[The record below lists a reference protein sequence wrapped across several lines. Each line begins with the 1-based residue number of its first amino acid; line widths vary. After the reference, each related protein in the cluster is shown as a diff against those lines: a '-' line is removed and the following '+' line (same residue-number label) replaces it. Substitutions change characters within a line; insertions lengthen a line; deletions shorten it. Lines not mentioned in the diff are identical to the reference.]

1 MPINK
6 NNENSGDNDNMIS
19 NNKKKKLLFEA
30 ESVQDEYYDVD
41 TNRDDKSRS
50 KVNSFRYQSFSEK
63 ISKVDINI
71 FNKVGD
77 VLIELEHE
85 NDSYFHQ
92 SIMTWRELNLTQH
105 YNNFFIHIRK
115 YHNSLP
121 EIIIHKDKIIDIL
134 LQHISIKNST
144 ALKPLLSILASLSR
158 DLRSEF
164 YGSFFKVLKVLI
176 TVLKNS
182 FQSESIEEIYTS
194 ICFIFKFLEKQIL
207 PNFTQLFEI
216 YSELFLQKRKYI
228 RKFAA
233 ESIAFFLR
241 KISFEEF
248 ELTLN
253 YLFGQ
258 LSINNQSEE
267 FIDAFSILLFHS
279 VKGVK
284 GKFHSRTEHI
294 LPLMLRQLDSKNIKN
309 CEYECK
315 FRVIVRLF
323 QLLKNHGVNE
333 GDNLK
338 PIWITLK
345 KESNEIFNLI
355 KIFQQ
360 QNSNNSSGNNKE
372 LLNLSSQLEAYFNI
386 IKDWMNGSKM
396 IDVND
401 IFIILSNFF
410 ENGVILKT
418 IIENEF
424 NSSNLLIVLAK
435 AYPISIKYNSGGS
448 GSKKELMLKYLDN
461 LFSLENIKNSHLLI
475 FQFCTSLKKSNLQ
488 DTIITNRLVK
498 YLDKNSST
506 LDINEML
513 AFIIRVFTLDENDE
527 PLPISLYPSYEIPN
541 LLKKL
546 ESLLINFNKNFNVNS
561 GGGCNFNF
569 GSIWSIVS
577 SLVCIYSKSIIEIL
591 PILENTTILI
601 ESLINNSSSNTISKD
616 SQEYQNLIYL
626 LSQSLSSYIILLS
639 KHSKTTNKLSQLSK
653 RIFNLLSNFSNN
665 INILKLSSIYFEK
678 LKDFEQTTTTTTT
691 PIPTIE
697 KKSTT
702 KKSTTKSITPVEQ
715 LSTIEPIKFEIF
727 KNHLELLKLN
737 FTNKSNSIRRE
748 TISTLKYLHLCTVNN
763 NNNNSNNNNKNDTT
777 SQEENDEIQRL
788 FDYCFEIETAQY
800 HLRDA
805 RSVVSKVDAIGSIYS
820 NGKIPYVNDLLY
832 HYMMGGFYIR
842 FTPIWSAI
850 QKNII
855 LFCKK
860 DINKFYPILYKTLQN
875 SEQTLLNL
883 NKDKMIIDNEKEND
897 EEDVELIEDED
908 EDENKE
914 DEEKKVEKEIEE
926 EQEEE
931 EEEEEIKLIENISFE
946 KLIIKDKLNLNYLF
960 NEILDRLYMENS
972 EMIEKSARNILLL
985 STDPINYNSTL
996 WKTMS
1001 MLGSLVEAQSKDLI
1015 QMFLE
1020 FIYFDFNRF
1029 TKVFKNSSSGDSFNF
1044 GESITKVAQTRDQS
1058 IQKPYSKT
1066 QAEQLFIYY
1075 LEFFS
1080 QFKRPTKMYQQDL
1093 MKQLFYRC
1101 LDIDEPKIQFQTLQC
1116 YLLWANP
1123 SIQPYKK
1130 NLERLI
1136 HDKTMRE
1143 EMTTFIISK
1152 GSPNTSITDDHRVEI
1167 VEVVVKILISK
1178 LNRKVTRSSIDA
1190 QRITIFSYFSGL
1202 SSDELKPIIKRLL
1215 QPFSLLLNSLNEIK
1229 KIKKSSSL
1237 VKEDFSLL
1245 PQLDSQVYF
1254 LNILQSA
1261 VKQLGSLLVPFMDD
1275 IIKILLTISK
1285 NTLTT
1290 TIVNSNDKRPKII
1303 SSIRSL
1309 AFRRFSEILQQY
1321 HSWDFKDYISELF
1334 KIIST
1339 ILPSL
1344 NAYGLPVGL
1353 RRCLFVVSSNSNLV
1367 GYLNQDIKL
1376 LPTILS
1382 FITHKPHQDSF
1393 LSIIENLL
1401 LNVDP
1406 NEAEPTIVEIYM
1418 KVLLPHI
1425 DTIINA
1431 VKSILLRG
1439 NNNNKKQK
1447 QEQEQQDISKNGSNF
1462 TQPKLNSLNPSKL
1475 SKRHLAILSEVSKF
1489 AKSAEQ
1495 ASELLELL
1503 IPFLRYN
1510 KLGDDDDLVLSILV
1524 IFKNMLSIIENP
1536 DHHIPTLSTLFGV
1549 FKTRLT
1555 RTTLSEIFIV
1565 LGEKVS
1571 YMSLISPYLEKL
1583 NAYTKKSVHLETYD
1597 YDKRLQAYQYI
1608 NDNLLEKLGHRELL
1622 PLFINYVYFINDKD
1636 YSIRNSAISGISRLI
1651 KSISK
1656 KLNENGE
1663 VIKSNVDHQN
1673 TIEIINHFKT
1683 IFIQS
1688 MRSSFNDKDV
1698 RDEFLIL
1705 FNQLLIDWKGHNQFY
1720 PDLKQLLFIGDDEK
1734 NFFLNYCHIQK
1745 HRKRLSFL
1753 QLKNICSINNN
1764 QDDGNQE
1771 TCKFSNETINH
1782 IILPLSIQAILETSI
1797 KDHGSA
1803 VLGEVVKSLGVLAK
1817 SLDWKCYYQVLK
1829 KLIKTMDEHPNR
1841 FKFFVKSVCEVIDEF
1856 HFFINETDVRNELL
1870 TGSEI
1875 KDDKINNKDE
1885 NNKEQVVEDEE
1896 EEEEDDD
1903 NEEEEMGEEE
1913 RELRE
1918 IENDQNN
1925 LVTEYNEF
1933 DQEENGVLKVSKTK
1947 AQSILKIR
1955 KKKVIGSTIVKT
1967 KNISEEI
1974 FQAITTV
1981 LTPQLKKHLVEVKVV
1996 TSSKMDT
2003 GSAAQ
2008 AEKQKNEG
2016 LVNLSIALAILKLY
2030 KLLPE
2035 KTSSQLYPN
2044 IIGKLCIGLKS
2055 KEYSVRDTTRST
2067 LLQVMETLG
2076 YRFFPYIL
2084 KDLRNILKNGYQKHI
2099 LAYTLH
2105 ALLNTLSKS
2114 IEVGVLDSQISLLMD
2129 IIIEDL
2135 FGEPSVQREIKQVQD
2150 TYPEAK
2156 TQRSFDSL
2164 RIIATIIHF
2173 SNTNFIIKPI
2183 EEIISVSN
2191 SPKLLPNLQ
2200 EMIKK
2205 IGKGLRGNKSLD
2217 FKNLSILTYQFI
2229 TKGLREKEINQF
2241 SNRKTITLDTSIGVA
2256 HKPTYEET
2264 FSIQADPSKKKNS
2277 RIHQQET
2284 HSFIFAELGFSLL
2297 IHAIKSQKSTQLEQ
2311 YRSMIDPFITYISK
2325 CLEHKQPRVVYL
2337 SLKCLLK
2344 VFNMDLPSVK
2354 ANSKQLTIQV
2364 LKRLQMDSGNEKISN
2379 SSYEMAT
2386 CFLRDEKQEHVNEEQ
2401 LKAIL
2406 SLTRQHLTSGEQ
2418 NLNRSLTM
2426 LHVLVNRKV
2435 LLPEIYDLMD
2445 FCCALMIRTHQPSIA
2460 TIISNIFIDFLLF
2473 YPMGETRLKQQ
2484 ITFLIKNLSYEY
2496 DHGRQIV
2503 LKTLTQIVERFP
2515 QEVLNQYALIIYVP
2529 LVVRLTS
2536 DPSPSCRENVAQ
2548 LIKQLVKG
2556 VSVQIASKIYD
2567 MTMCWFENGSKNLTM
2582 ARTSAQIIG
2591 IQSECSLANFESKL
2605 PTIVSKSLPYIEQCL
2620 TSLREKEQSFNIIDE
2635 ISDDAQ
2641 NSTQL
2646 LPGWQLSY
2654 SIFTSF
2660 EKILTN
2666 YPNFSTSTHLSEFW
2680 KLSIEFLNYPHI
2692 WVRTSLTR
2700 LFNIFFTQHSILN
2713 LVPIID
2719 QLSTNNNNNNNNKKK
2734 SNSIPPI
2741 YNIIFNSN
2749 SIFEITKKHCSILNS
2764 KLLTDE
2770 LGLTIIKNLIYLSM
2784 LFYKCKN
2791 IKPLSNSNDDIT
2803 PNIFIENIDNND
2815 DEMNV
2820 DNQEEEEE
2828 EEEEQ
2833 VENDDDDDN
2842 NDEENDNEQP
2852 MEEEEEEEEE
2862 EKEQQVEEDDE
2873 DQIQE
2878 TTNGKVEQ
2886 ESSML
2891 LWLFKRLSYMSTK
2904 AGYLRRKYIFRWI
2917 AAVSTQLTV
2926 QELIPYLSI
2935 LLIPLI
2941 KCTDE
2946 KIRVTPQEKKLAQ
2959 EVLDILKKKIGP
2971 SKFMSVYQSIVKAT
2985 NEMREKRRADRKIE
2999 AIANPK
3005 EFLQKKQEKRQLTKE
3020 KKRKYKRESLKELL
3034 DDRKRI
3040 RVSQHLIHGEDD

>member
-1 MPINK
+1 MPFNK
-6 NNENSGDNDNMIS
+6 NNENSGDNNNMIS

-30 ESVQDEYYDVD
+30 ESQQQDEYYDVD
-41 TNRDDKSRS
+41 TNKDDRTKS

-258 LSINNQSEE
+258 LSINNHSEE
-267 FIDAFSILLFHS
+267 YIDAFSILLFHS

-294 LPLMLRQLDSKNIKN
+294 LPLMLRQLDSNNSKN
-309 CEYECK
+309 CQYECK

-323 QLLKNHGVNE
+323 QLIKHHGVNE

-345 KESNEIFNLI
+345 KESNEILNLI
-355 KIFQQ
+355 KNIQQQ
-360 QNSNNSSGNNKE
+360 QNNNSSGKNKNNNSNNNSND

-410 ENGVILKT
+410 ENGLVLKT

-435 AYPISIKYNSGGS
+435 AYPISIKYSNNNSNNN
-448 GSKKELMLKYLDN
+448 KELMLKYLDN
-461 LFSLENIKNSHLLI
+461 LFSLQNIKNSHLLI
-475 FQFCTSLKKSNLQ
+475 FQFCTSLNKSNLQ
-488 DTIITNRLVK
+488 DTLITSRLVK
-498 YLDKNSST
+498 FLEKNSSS

-527 PLPISLYPSYEIPN
+527 PLPISLYPTYEIPS

-546 ESLLINFNKNFNVNS
+546 EALLINFNKNFNDS
-561 GGGCNFNF
+561 CNFNF
-569 GSIWSIVS
+569 GAIWSITS
-577 SLVCIYSKSIIEIL
+577 SLVCIYSKSIVEIL
-591 PILENTTILI
+591 PILENTTVLI
-601 ESLINNSSSNTISKD
+601 ESSINNNSKTIEND

-639 KHSKTTNKLSQLSK
+639 KYSKNTNKLPQLSN

-665 INILKLSSIYFEK
+665 INILKLASIYFEK
-678 LKDFEQTTTTTTT
+678 LNDFEQTTITTVEK
-691 PIPTIE
+691 IQSSS
-697 KKSTT
+697 KKSQT
-702 KKSTTKSITPVEQ
+702 KKSTATITPDNQ
-715 LSTIEPIKFEIF
+715 SSTIEPIKFEIF

-737 FTNKSNSIRRE
+737 LTNKSNSIRRE
-748 TISTLKYLHLCTVNN
+748 TISTLKYLHLCTVN
-763 NNNNSNNNNKNDTT
+763 KNETT
-777 SQEENDEIQRL
+777 TTTTAPQEENDEIQRL
-788 FDYCFEIETAQY
+788 LDFCYEIETAQY

-805 RSVVSKVDAIGSIYS
+805 RSVVSKIDAIGSIYS
-820 NGKIPYVNDLLY
+820 NGKIPYFNDLLY

-850 QKNII
+850 QKNIV

-883 NKDKMIIDNEKEND
+883 NKDKMIVD
-897 EEDVELIEDED
+897 EENEEDIELIEDEEDDD
-908 EDENKE
+908 EDNENKE
-914 DEEKKVEKEIEE
+914 QKQQKEE
-926 EQEEE
+926 ETEQEKVVEEEDEEE
-931 EEEEEIKLIENISFE
+931 ETTKLEIISFE

-960 NEILDRLYMENS
+960 NEILEKLYIENS
-972 EMIEKSARNILLL
+972 EMLEKSAKNILLT

-1001 MLGSLVEAQSKDLI
+1001 MLGSLVEGQSKDLI

-1029 TKVFKNSSSGDSFNF
+1029 TKVFKNSSASDDAFNF
-1044 GESITKVAQTRDQS
+1044 GESITKLAATRDPS
-1058 IQKPYSKT
+1058 IVKPYSKS
-1066 QAEQLFIYY
+1066 QAEQLFLYY

-1080 QFKRPTKMYQQDL
+1080 QFKRPTKMHQQDL
-1093 MKQLFYRC
+1093 MRQLFYRC

-1116 YLLWANP
+1116 YLLWTNP

-1136 HDKTMRE
+1136 QDKTMRE

-1152 GSPNTSITDDHRVEI
+1152 GSPNTSITDEHRSEI

-1178 LNRKVTRSSIDA
+1178 LNRKVTRSSIGA

-1202 SSDELKPIIKRLL
+1202 TSDELKPIIKKLL
-1215 QPFSLLLNSLNEIK
+1215 QPFNSLLNSFNNSNNNANNIINK
-1229 KIKKSSSL
+1229 KIKKSTTSI
-1237 VKEDFSLL
+1237 KEDFSLL
-1245 PQLDSQVYF
+1245 PQLDTQVYF

-1261 VKQLGSLLVPFMDD
+1261 VKQLGSLLVPYMDD
-1275 IIKILLTISK
+1275 IVKILLSISK

-1334 KIIST
+1334 KIFST

-1382 FITHKPHQDSF
+1382 FITYKPHQDAF

-1406 NEAEPTIVEIYM
+1406 NEAEPTVVEIYM

-1431 VKSILLRG
+1431 VKSILLR
-1439 NNNNKKQK
+1439 NTSNNKKQPPP
-1447 QEQEQQDISKNGSNF
+1447 QQQDISKSGSNF

-1503 IPFLRYN
+1503 VPFLRYN

-1524 IFKNMLSIIENP
+1524 IFKNMLAIIENP

-1555 RTTLSEIFIV
+1555 RTTLSEIFLV

-1571 YMSLISPYLEKL
+1571 YMSLIAPYLEKL

-1597 YDKRLQAYQYI
+1597 YDKRLEAYQYI
-1608 NDNLLEKLGHRELL
+1608 NDHLLEKLGHRELL
-1622 PLFINYVYFINDKD
+1622 PLFINYVFFIKDKD
-1636 YSIRNSAISGISRLI
+1636 YSIKNSAISGISRLI

-1663 VIKSNVDHQN
+1663 VIKSNDQQN
-1673 TIEIINHFKT
+1673 TIEIINHFKS

-1705 FNQLLIDWKGHNQFY
+1705 FNQLLIDWKGHSQFY
-1720 PDLKQLLFIGDDEK
+1720 PDLKQLLFVGDDEK

-1753 QLKNICSINNN
+1753 QLKNICSIDNINNEEKNETNNN
-1764 QDDGNQE
+1764 NN
-1771 TCKFSNETINH
+1771 CKFSNETINH

-1803 VLGEVVKSLGVLAK
+1803 ILGEVVKSLGVLAK

-1856 HFFINETDVRNELL
+1856 HFFIKETDVRNELL

-1875 KDDKINNKDE
+1875 KDDNKVE
-1885 NNKEQVVEDEE
+1885 NNNNQEDEGGDDNDDS
-1896 EEEEDDD
+1896 EEEDDD
-1903 NEEEEMGEEE
+1903 EEMGEEE
-1913 RELRE
+1913 KELRE

-1925 LVTEYNEF
+1925 LVTEYNEL

-1955 KKKVIGSTIVKT
+1955 KKKVIGGTIVKT

-1996 TSSKMDT
+1996 TSSKMDV
-2003 GSAAQ
+2003 GSVAQ

-2035 KTSSQLYPN
+2035 TTSSQLYPN

-2156 TQRSFDSL
+2156 TQRSFESL
-2164 RIIATIIHF
+2164 RIIATIIHHT
-2173 SNTNFIIKPI
+2173 NTNYIIKPI

-2229 TKGLREKEINQF
+2229 TKGLRDKEINQF
-2241 SNRKTITLDTSIGVA
+2241 TNRKTITIDTSIGVA

-2264 FSIQADPSKKKNS
+2264 FSIQADPSKKKND

-2297 IHAIKSQKSTQLEQ
+2297 IHAIKSQKSTELEQ

-2344 VFNMDLPSVK
+2344 VFTMDLPSVK
-2354 ANSKQLTIQV
+2354 ASSKQLTIQV

-2379 SSYEMAT
+2379 TSYEMAT
-2386 CFLRDEKQEHVNEEQ
+2386 CFLRDEKQQHVNEEQ

-2426 LHVLVNRKV
+2426 LHVLINRKV

-2445 FCCALMIRTHQPSIA
+2445 FCCTMMIRSHQPSIA
-2460 TIISNIFIDFLLF
+2460 TMISNIFIDFLLF

-2496 DHGRQIV
+2496 EHGRQIV
-2503 LKTLTQIVERFP
+2503 LRTLIQIVERFP

-2548 LIKQLVKG
+2548 LIKQLIKG

-2567 MTMCWFENGSKNLTM
+2567 MTMCWFENGSKNLAM

-2666 YPNFSTSTHLSEFW
+2666 YPNFSTSTHLSQFW

-2719 QLSTNNNNNNNNKKK
+2719 QLSNDNNNNKKK
-2734 SNSIPPI
+2734 SNSSISPI
-2741 YNIIFNSN
+2741 YNILFNPN

-2791 IKPLSNSNDDIT
+2791 IKPQSNNNDDIT
-2803 PNIFIENIDNND
+2803 PNIFIENIDND
-2815 DEMNV
+2815 DDENHSEMNV
-2820 DNQEEEEE
+2820 DQNEDQEEQEVEKE
-2828 EEEEQ
+2828 
-2833 VENDDDDDN
+2833 ENDD
-2842 NDEENDNEQP
+2842 EQP
-2852 MEEEEEEEEE
+2852 IV
-2862 EKEQQVEEDDE
+2862 QIEEDDD

-2904 AGYLRRKYIFRWI
+2904 AGLLRRKYIFRWI

-2926 QELIPYLSI
+2926 QELMPYLSI

-2985 NEMREKRRADRKIE
+2985 NEMREKRRADRKIQ

>member
-6 NNENSGDNDNMIS
+6 NNENSSDSSNMIS
-19 NNKKKKLLFEA
+19 NNKKKKLLLET
-30 ESVQDEYYDVD
+30 ESVQDEYYEVD
-41 TNRDDKSRS
+41 TNRDDRS
-50 KVNSFRYQSFSEK
+50 KTKVNSFRYQSFSEK

-182 FQSESIEEIYTS
+182 FQSESIEEIFTS

-248 ELTLN
+248 NLTLN

-258 LSINNQSEE
+258 LSINNYSEE
-267 FIDAFSILLFHS
+267 YIDAFSILLFHA

-294 LPLMLRQLDSKNIKN
+294 LPLMLRQLDSKNSKH

-315 FRVIVRLF
+315 FRVMVRLF
-323 QLLKNHGVNE
+323 QLIKYHGVNE

-338 PIWITLK
+338 PIWVTLK
-345 KESNEIFNLI
+345 KESNEILNLI
-355 KIFQQ
+355 KIIQQ
-360 QNSNNSSGNNKE
+360 QQQQQNSSGNNNNQKD

-401 IFIILSNFF
+401 IFTILSNFF
-410 ENGVILKT
+410 ENGLILKT

-435 AYPISIKYNSGGS
+435 AYPISTRYSNNSS
-448 GSKKELMLKYLDN
+448 NEKNKELMLKYLDN
-461 LFSLENIKNSHLLI
+461 LFSLQNIKNSHLLI
-475 FQFCTSLKKSNLQ
+475 FQFCTSLNKSNLQ
-488 DTIITNRLVK
+488 DSMITSRLVK
-498 YLDKNSST
+498 YLDKNSAS
-506 LDINEML
+506 LDIDEML
-513 AFIIRVFTLDENDE
+513 SFIIRVFTLDENDE
-527 PLPISLYPSYEIPN
+527 PLSISLYPSYEIPN

-546 ESLLINFNKNFNVNS
+546 ESLLINFNKNFNVNDF
-561 GGGCNFNF
+561 NFNF

-577 SLVCIYSKSIIEIL
+577 SLACIYSKSIVEIL

-601 ESLINNSSSNTISKD
+601 ESAINNNTISKD
-616 SQEYQNLIYL
+616 SQEYQSLIYL

-639 KHSKTTNKLSQLSK
+639 KYSKTTNNLPQLSK
-653 RIFNLLSNFSNN
+653 RIFNLLLNFSNN

-678 LKDFEQTTTTTTT
+678 LNDFEQTTIT
-691 PIPTIE
+691 PTATQTIE
-697 KKSTT
+697 PST
-702 KKSTTKSITPVEQ
+702 KKSSTKKSSSKSIASVVET
-715 LSTIEPIKFEIF
+715 SIIEPIKFEIF

-737 FTNKSNSIRRE
+737 LTNKSNSIRRE
-748 TISTLKYLHLCTVNN
+748 TISTLKYLHLCTIKNN
-763 NNNNSNNNNKNDTT
+763 ETTTTTT
-777 SQEENDEIQRL
+777 SQEENDEIQKL
-788 FDYCFEIETAQY
+788 FDYCFEIETTQY
-800 HLRDA
+800 HLREA
-805 RSVVSKVDAIGSIYS
+805 RGVVSKIDAIGSIYT
-820 NGKIPYVNDLLY
+820 NAKIPYFNDFLY

-850 QKNII
+850 QKNIV

-860 DINKFYPILYKTLQN
+860 DVNKFYPILYKTLQN
-875 SEQTLLNL
+875 SEQSILNI
-883 NKDKMIIDNEKEND
+883 NKDKMVIDK
-897 EEDVELIEDED
+897 
-908 EDENKE
+908 
-914 DEEKKVEKEIEE
+914 
-926 EQEEE
+926 EEE
-931 EEEEEIKLIENISFE
+931 EEEELIDDEDGENEKEKEDDEEKVEDNNEEVEEEVEEEETTKPEIISFE
-946 KLIIKDKLNLNYLF
+946 KLIIKDKLNLTYLF
-960 NEILDRLYMENS
+960 NEILEKLYIENS
-972 EMIEKSARNILLL
+972 NMFEKSAKNILLT

-1001 MLGSLVEAQSKDLI
+1001 MLGSLVEGQSKDLI

-1020 FIYFDFNRF
+1020 FIYYDFNRF
-1029 TKVFKNSSSGDSFNF
+1029 TKVFKNSSGDAFDFGDSV
-1044 GESITKVAQTRDQS
+1044 TKLATRDPS
-1058 IQKPYSKT
+1058 IIKPYSKS
-1066 QAEQLFIYY
+1066 QAEQLFLYY

-1080 QFKRPTKMYQQDL
+1080 QFKRPTKMYQHDL
-1093 MKQLFYRC
+1093 MRSLFYRC

-1116 YLLWANP
+1116 YLLWTNP

-1136 HDKTMRE
+1136 QDKTMRE

-1152 GSPNTSITDDHRVEI
+1152 GSPNSSISNDHRSEI
-1167 VEVVVKILISK
+1167 VEVVVKILLSK
-1178 LNRKVTRSSIDA
+1178 LNRKVTRSSIGA

-1202 SSDELKPIIKRLL
+1202 TSDELKPIIKKLL
-1215 QPFSLLLNSLNEIK
+1215 QPFILSLDSNENINNNSNVAVVNK
-1229 KIKKSSSL
+1229 KTNKKSSITSTTTI
-1237 VKEDFSLL
+1237 KEEDFSLL

-1261 VKQLGSLLVPFMDD
+1261 VKQLGSLLEPFMDQ
-1275 IIKILLTISK
+1275 IVKILLLISK

-1321 HSWDFKDYISELF
+1321 HSWDFKDYTSELF
-1334 KIIST
+1334 KIFSK

-1344 NAYGLPVGL
+1344 NAYGLPIGL
-1353 RRCLFVVSSNSNLV
+1353 RRCLFVVSSNPKLV
-1367 GYLNQDIKL
+1367 GHLNQDIKL

-1382 FITHKPHQDSF
+1382 FINHKPHQDAF

-1401 LNVDP
+1401 LNVDS
-1406 NEAEPTIVEIYM
+1406 NEADSSTVEIYM
-1418 KVLLPHI
+1418 KVLMPHI
-1425 DTIINA
+1425 DSIINA
-1431 VKSILLRG
+1431 VKSILLR
-1439 NNNNKKQK
+1439 NTNNKKSSSQV
-1447 QEQEQQDISKNGSNF
+1447 STTTTGSNI
-1462 TQPKLNSLNPSKL
+1462 TPKSSSLNPSKL

-1489 AKSAEQ
+1489 AKSGEQ

-1524 IFKNMLSIIENP
+1524 IFKNMLAIIENP

-1555 RTTLSEIFIV
+1555 RTTLSEIFLV
-1565 LGEKVS
+1565 LGKKVS
-1571 YMSLISPYLEKL
+1571 YMSLIAPYLEKL

-1597 YDKRLQAYQYI
+1597 YDKRLEAYQYI
-1608 NDNLLEKLGHRELL
+1608 NDNLLEKLGYRELL
-1622 PLFINYVYFINDKD
+1622 PLFINYVYFIKDKD
-1636 YSIRNSAISGISRLI
+1636 FSIKNSATSGISRLI

-1656 KLNENGE
+1656 KINDNGE
-1663 VIKSNVDHQN
+1663 LIKSSVVEQQN
-1673 TIEIINHFKT
+1673 TTETINHFKS
-1683 IFIQS
+1683 IFIPS

-1698 RDEFLIL
+1698 RDDYLIL
-1705 FNQLLIDWKGHNQFY
+1705 FNQLLIDWKGHKQFY

-1753 QLKNICSINNN
+1753 QLKNICLNNTNSTIDDNENNNINN
-1764 QDDGNQE
+1764 
-1771 TCKFSNETINH
+1771 CKFSNETINQ

-1803 VLGEVVKSLGVLAK
+1803 ILGEVVKSLGVLAK

-1875 KDDKINNKDE
+1875 KEDKVNDIK
-1885 NNKEQVVEDEE
+1885 
-1896 EEEEDDD
+1896 DDD
-1903 NEEEEMGEEE
+1903 NNNDDDDDDDDNDDEEMGEEE
-1913 RELRE
+1913 KELRE

-1925 LVTEYNEF
+1925 LVTEYNDF
-1933 DQEENGVLKVSKTK
+1933 DQEENGVLKVSKTQ

-1955 KKKVIGSTIVKT
+1955 KKRVIGSTIVKT

-1974 FQAITTV
+1974 FQAITSV
-1981 LTPQLKKHLVEVKVV
+1981 LAPSLKKHLVEVKVV
-1996 TSSKMDT
+1996 SSSKMDV

-2035 KTSSQLYPN
+2035 TTSTQLYPN

-2084 KDLRNILKNGYQKHI
+2084 KDMRNVLKNGYQKHI

-2156 TQRSFDSL
+2156 TQRSFESL
-2164 RIIATIIHF
+2164 RIIANIIHY
-2173 SNTNFIIKPI
+2173 SNTNYIIKPI

-2191 SPKLLPNLQ
+2191 SPKLLPNLE
-2200 EMIKK
+2200 EMMKK
-2205 IGKGLRGNKSLD
+2205 ISKGLRGNKSLD

-2229 TKGLREKEINQF
+2229 TKGLREKEINHIT
-2241 SNRKTITLDTSIGVA
+2241 NRKTITLDTSIGHG

-2264 FSIQADPSKKKNS
+2264 FSIQADPSKKRNE
-2277 RIHQQET
+2277 RIHQHET
-2284 HSFIFAELGFSLL
+2284 HSFIFTELGFSLL
-2297 IHAIKSQKSTQLEQ
+2297 IHAIKNQKSIDLEQ
-2311 YRSMIDPFITYISK
+2311 YRSMIDPFIAYISK

-2344 VFNMDLPSVK
+2344 VFTMDLPSVK
-2354 ANSKQLTIQV
+2354 ASSKQLTLQV
-2364 LKRLQMDSGNEKISN
+2364 LKRLQMDSGNQKISN
-2379 SSYEMAT
+2379 TSYEMAT

-2445 FCCALMIRTHQPSIA
+2445 LCCTMMIRSHQPSIA
-2460 TIISNIFIDFLLF
+2460 TMISNIFIDFLLF
-2473 YPMGETRLKQQ
+2473 YPMGDTRLKQQ

-2496 DHGRQIV
+2496 EHGRLVV
-2503 LKTLTQIVERFP
+2503 LKTLIQIVERFP

-2536 DPSPSCRENVAQ
+2536 DPSPSCREMVAS
-2548 LIKQLVKG
+2548 LIKQLIKG
-2556 VSVQIASKIYD
+2556 VSVQISSKIYD

-2605 PTIVSKSLPYIEQCL
+2605 PTIVAKSLPYIEQCL
-2620 TSLREKEQSFNIIDE
+2620 QSLREKEQSFNIIDE

-2641 NSTQL
+2641 TSTQI

-2666 YPNFSTSTHLSEFW
+2666 YPNFSTSSNLIQFW

-2719 QLSTNNNNNNNNKKK
+2719 QLSITTTNKKK
-2734 SNSIPPI
+2734 SSLSISPI
-2741 YNIIFNSN
+2741 YNTLFNSN

-2764 KLLTDE
+2764 RLLTDE

-2791 IKPLSNSNDDIT
+2791 IKPPTNSKDDIT
-2803 PNIFIENIDNND
+2803 PNIFIENIDENINNDDDGDDED

-2820 DNQEEEEE
+2820 DNQEQDQ
-2828 EEEEQ
+2828 EQ
-2833 VENDDDDDN
+2833 EQEQEQEQGDD
-2842 NDEENDNEQP
+2842 DNEQP
-2852 MEEEEEEEEE
+2852 MEEQGNNE
-2862 EKEQQVEEDDE
+2862 EEDDE
-2873 DQIQE
+2873 QIS
-2878 TTNGKVEQ
+2878 NDVEQ

-2904 AGYLRRKYIFRWI
+2904 AGLVRRKYIFRWI

-2926 QELIPYLSI
+2926 QELMPYLSI

-2946 KIRVTPQEKKLAQ
+2946 KIRTTPQEKKLAQ
-2959 EVLDILKKKIGP
+2959 EVIDILKKKIGP
-2971 SKFMSVYQSIVKAT
+2971 SKFMSVYQSIIKAT
-2985 NEMREKRRADRKIE
+2985 NEMREKRRVDRKIE

-3020 KKRKYKRESLKELL
+3020 KKRKHKRESLKELL

-3040 RVSQHLIHGEDD
+3040 RVSQHVIHNEDD